1 MTRQTMMTHAK
12 SARFAGMLAGALC
25 ALLGTA
31 APALAQHAEVDPSAD
46 VHGAGEGEHG
56 AAAVE
61 HGAAVGEGGEHEH
74 GHGNP
79 TDHFN
84 YTDFGYKS
92 KDIAGG
98 TLEPGEEPMSTPF
111 VGMLI
116 NFGLLLLL
124 LAWKVRPAAREFAGA
139 RHEEIK
145 SALEEAAKLR
155 AEAQAKVDEYTLK
168 VQAAE
173 AEVDKLIKDIRAD
186 AESERARIIA
196 AAEAQARALQKDA
209 DSRIAAEIERA
220 RLALE
225 REVVNA
231 ATQVAEKILREKTTA
246 ADQTKIVDGFLAD
259 LKTKTAAA
267 GERA

>member
-1 MTRQTMMTHAK
+1 M
-12 SARFAGMLAGALC
+12 FAGALC

-31 APALAQHAEVDPSAD
+31 APALAQRAEVDPSAA
-46 VHGAGEGEHG
+46 VAGEGEGEHG

-61 HGAAVGEGGEHEH
+61 HGAAVGEGSEHEH
-74 GHGNP
+74 GGDP
-79 TDHFN
+79 TKHFN
-84 YTDFGYKS
+84 FFDFGYKS
-92 KDIAGG
+92 KDVAGNS
-98 TLEPGEEPMSTPF
+98 LEPGEEPMSTPF

-124 LAWKVRPAAREFAGA
+124 LAWKVRPAAREFAGK

-145 SALEEAAKLR
+145 SALEEAAQLR
-155 AEAQAKVDEYTLK
+155 AEAKAKVDEYTAK
-168 VQAAE
+168 VSAAE

-186 AESERARIIA
+186 AESERARIVA
-196 AAEAQARALQKDA
+196 AAEAQARAMQRDA
-209 DSRIAAEIERA
+209 EARIAAEIDRA

-225 REVVNA
+225 REVVIA
-231 ATQVAEKILREKTTA
+231 ATHVAEKILREQATA
-246 ADQTKIVDGFLAD
+246 ADQTKMVDGFLAD